1 MPPLVW
7 SLCWAPASSDIIIS
21 DLAQLPVLFQY
32 TSNIMKFGRFHLVRS
47 IKPSLRAL
55 AIAVLYYACHDLRK
69 GGRYSVI
76 RVHYINKLT
85 FISTSIVIPQDGS
98 NSSVVNIHLFLNH
111 VFFFPPSSFSIN

>member
-1 MPPLVW
+1 
-7 SLCWAPASSDIIIS
+7 
-21 DLAQLPVLFQY
+21 
-32 TSNIMKFGRFHLVRS
+32 MKFGQFHLVSS
-47 IKPSLRAL
+47 IKPSLGAL
-55 AIAVLYYACHDLRK
+55 AITVLYYACHDLRK

-76 RVHYINKLT
+76 RAHYINKLT